1 MERGSDRDSR
11 RSDRRT
17 KTQRRTGTV
26 ERQPE
31 RERNTG
37 KRVKGVKRS
46 GEERGEEEREALLT
60 EAERKTGGEEEGSCR
75 WTVQTSKLHIQPRS
89 LG

>member
-46 GEERGEEEREALLT
+46 GED
-60 EAERKTGGEEEGSCR
+60 SI
-75 WTVQTSKLHIQPRS
+75 V
-89 LG
+89 